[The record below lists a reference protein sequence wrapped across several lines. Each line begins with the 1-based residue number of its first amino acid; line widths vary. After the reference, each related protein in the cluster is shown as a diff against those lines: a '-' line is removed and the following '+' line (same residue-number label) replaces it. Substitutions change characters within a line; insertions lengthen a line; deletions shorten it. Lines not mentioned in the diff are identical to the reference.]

1 MNLHFTICPLA
12 TVVLICILLINILD
26 IYVSGTT
33 VIVLSVNV
41 LISVLFVWIA
51 NKTCFSYRWVSWLIV
66 AYLALSIIG
75 YITILVKP
83 ELVEAD
89 PKLKKMME
97 DDKVARD
104 EIRKVEKEY
113 LF

>member
-1 MNLHFTICPLA
+1 MNLHVTICPLA
-12 TVVLICILLINILD
+12 TVVLICVVLVNILD
-26 IYVSGTT
+26 IYVAGTT
-33 VIVLSVNV
+33 VIVLTLSV
-41 LISVLFVWIA
+41 LFSLLFVWIA

-66 AYLALSIIG
+66 VYLALSIIG

-97 DDKVARD
+97 DDKVALE

>member
-12 TVVLICILLINILD
+12 TVVLICVVLVNILD
-26 IYVSGTT
+26 IYVAGTT
-33 VIVLSVNV
+33 VIVLTLSV
-41 LISVLFVWIA
+41 LFSVLFVWIA

>member
-89 PKLKKMME
+89 PKLKKMIE
-97 DDKVARD
+97 EEKVARD

>member
-12 TVVLICILLINILD
+12 TVVLICVILVNILE
-26 IYVSGTT
+26 IYVIGTT
-33 VIVLSVNV
+33 VIVLILSV
-41 LISVLFVWIA
+41 LFSVLFVWIA

-66 AYLALSIIG
+66 TYLALSIIG

-83 ELVEAD
+83 ELVAAD

-97 DDKVARD
+97 DDKVALE
-104 EIRKVEKEY
+104 EIRKVEKE